1 MAVETNQIANS
12 LRKLDPASSLYATQ
26 IVDSLLAA
34 AQAAGAS
41 DLHLQPTPTGL
52 AVRWRLDGV
61 LQKVA
66 DISRGVASDV
76 VSRLKVLAELPTYR
90 TDVPQEGRIRH
101 EGVRGRSGE
110 GEKSNGSVEMRVSTF
125 PSLFGERAVV
135 RLFAGE
141 DRFSFVNE

>member
-1 MAVETNQIANS
+1 MATETTHMATEATQIADS

-41 DLHLQPTPTGL
+41 DLHMQPTPAGL
-52 AVRWRLDGV
+52 AIRWRLDGV

-66 DISRGVASDV
+66 DIARGGASDV

-90 TDVPQEGRIRH
+90 TDVPQEGRIRQ
-101 EGVRGRSGE
+101 EGPRGREGE
-110 GEKSNGSVEMRVSTF
+110 G
-125 PSLFGERAVV
+125 
-135 RLFAGE
+135 
-141 DRFSFVNE
+141 